1 MSCDIAMILEVLKGR
16 GVASDGMKR
25 EDSALAESLSP
36 QATQMTDSDHWPPP
50 PPDYQAIA
58 QVCSNHIDHCPTLT
72 ALPAHSPSTL
82 IYIHLSNFASQ
93 QI

>member
-16 GVASDGMKR
+16 GVPSEGMKR

-36 QATQMTDSDHWPPP
+36 QATQMSDSEHWPPP

-58 QVCSNHIDHCPTLT
+58 QV
-72 ALPAHSPSTL
+72 
-82 IYIHLSNFASQ
+82 
-93 QI
+93 